1 LSPQAVLLVGSP
13 RGSESTSNSLGSYL
27 LDKLENA
34 GYTNSKY
41 NLQSSLHQPE
51 KEAAL
56 LSAVAESDIV
66 VLAFPLY
73 VDSPPAPVINVLEK
87 IAQQRKKVAAIKPQ
101 KLLAIVNNGFPQSI
115 QNATAIKICQQF
127 AVETNFEW
135 LCGLSLG
142 GGGAINGV
150 PLSEVGG
157 YAKNIRKALDLTAES
172 LLSNQPVPETAMQ
185 LISKP
190 LVPKSLFL
198 FFGNRSWK
206 RLAKQFG
213 AEKKLYDKPAKN

>member
-1 LSPQAVLLVGSP
+1 MSPQAVLLVGSP

-27 LDKLENA
+27 LDKLEKA
-34 GYTNSKY
+34 GYTTGKY
-41 NLQSSLHQPE
+41 NVQFTIHQPE

-56 LSAVAESDIV
+56 ISSVAQSDIV

-73 VDSPPAPVINVLEK
+73 VDSPPAPMIKALEK
-87 IAQQRKKVAAIKPQ
+87 IAEQRKNSPATKPQ

-115 QNATAIKICQQF
+115 QNATAVKICQQF

-135 LCGLSLG
+135 AGGLSLG

-150 PLSEVGG
+150 PLAEVGG
-157 YAKNIRKALDLTAES
+157 FAKNIRKALDLTAES
-172 LLSNQPVPETAMQ
+172 LLANQPVPDMAVQ
-185 LISKP
+185 LIGKQ
-190 LVPKSLFL
+190 LVPTIFVK

-213 AEKKLYDKPAKN
+213 AENKLYDTPAKN